1 MSYPLGNFYHIFKYY
16 HNIQIY
22 CEVRYNREYMKNKL
36 FISLIVIVII
46 IVGVYIAFSKKEPL
60 DTPSDPVQISEGPI
74 TESGIITCIPKL
86 GTGPQTMEC
95 ALGLKNNEGVYYGL
109 KYLSDHDENF
119 SLVSP
124 EITVEVT
131 GVLILEEIF
140 GPDGNKYDT
149 VGTIEIETIS
159 EI

>member
-1 MSYPLGNFYHIFKYY
+1 
-16 HNIQIY
+16 
-22 CEVRYNREYMKNKL
+22 MKNKL

-46 IVGVYIAFSKKEPL
+46 SIGAFVVFSKKEPA
-60 DTPSDPVQISEGPI
+60 DTQPAPIQISEDPI
-74 TESGIITCIPKL
+74 TERGIITCIPKL

-95 ALGLKNNEGVYYGL
+95 ALGLKNNEGIYYGL

-131 GVLILEEIF
+131 GVLIDEEMF

-149 VGTIEIETIS
+149 VGTIEVEAIS

>member
-1 MSYPLGNFYHIFKYY
+1 M
-16 HNIQIY
+16 
-22 CEVRYNREYMKNKL
+22 RYTVYMNAKPFIILIVFMLVSTGVYMALSKNKSITTTDTN
-36 FISLIVIVII
+36 IST
-46 IVGVYIAFSKKEPL
+46 STPTTTTPL
-60 DTPSDPVQISEGPI
+60 QISEGPI
-74 TESGIITCIPKL
+74 TESGVITCIPKL

-95 ALGLKNNEGVYYGL
+95 ALGLKNTDGIFYGL

-119 SLVSP
+119 GFVSP
-124 EITVEVT
+124 DITVEISGT
-131 GVLILEEIF
+131 LISEEIF